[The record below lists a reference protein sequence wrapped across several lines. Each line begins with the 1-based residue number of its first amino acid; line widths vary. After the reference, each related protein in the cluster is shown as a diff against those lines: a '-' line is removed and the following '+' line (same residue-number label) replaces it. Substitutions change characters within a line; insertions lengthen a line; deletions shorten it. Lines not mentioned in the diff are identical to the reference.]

1 MRTAL
6 RCAFLLVTLCG
17 VASTN
22 AAGQSGQPGTIF
34 GRPTHASAPGSTF
47 FVGASGQEFLATK
60 GLDGKV
66 LIVFPDSSMT
76 LTADSWT
83 WKEDGKLTLTGN
95 VSVNLDV
102 DGKAIFQKIVGE

>member
-1 MRTAL
+1 MRTAI
-6 RCAFLLVTLCG
+6 RCAFLCLAIVG
-17 VASTN
+17 VASID
-22 AAGQSGQPGTIF
+22 ASGQSGQSGTIF
-34 GRPTHASAPGSTF
+34 GRPTHASSPGSTL

-83 WKEDGKLTLTGN
+83 WKEDSKLTLTGH
-95 VSVNLDV
+95 VSVNLDI
-102 DGKAIFQKIVGE
+102 DGKAVFDKIVGN